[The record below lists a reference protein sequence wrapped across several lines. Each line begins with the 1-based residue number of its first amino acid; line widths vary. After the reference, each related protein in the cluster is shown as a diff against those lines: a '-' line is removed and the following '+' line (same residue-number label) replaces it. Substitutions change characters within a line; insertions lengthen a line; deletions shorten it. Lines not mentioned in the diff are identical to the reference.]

1 MFSMNRGSSSGVSD
15 LGMGGELLKPSS
27 PGFIG
32 TRLGLEREREGERN
46 TNGVWSE
53 RDMEKW
59 ESETGDI
66 RKDGVADK
74 VFDKNL
80 IRVERRWKLATV
92 EVTVASLGIPS
103 HRITVQGKSG

>member
-1 MFSMNRGSSSGVSD
+1 M
-15 LGMGGELLKPSS
+15 K
-27 PGFIG
+27 
-32 TRLGLEREREGERN
+32 
-46 TNGVWSE
+46 
-53 RDMEKW
+53 KW

-103 HRITVQGKSG
+103 HRITVQGKSGCGVRYYIIYFFIFYFIFFSAI